1 MPRLRIT
8 SDVPVVLH
16 AFRYNSS
23 PPAFLQMYLQS
34 CMRSDI
40 TLVLLHSFRLP
51 VVLHAFRYNSS
62 PPEFVQMYLQSC
74 IPSDYLQSC
83 MSSDVPVVLHA
94 FRCNSSPPECVQMY
108 LQSSCI
114 PSDYLQSCMRSDVPA
129 VLHAFSCTCSPPE
142 CVQMYLQS
150 SCMRSDAPVV
160 LMHAFRCTCSPPA
173 CLQMYLQS
181 SCMPSRRG
189 KGDFFYCLSGDCE
202 IRYVLRKCHWSLAQR
217 AQQTQYSVVAPF
229 LGYKDKIVLFLLR
242 PGITQSQSLP
252 LLLYTENSTL
262 ANQVLLSCRK

>member
-114 PSDYLQSCMRSDVPA
+114 PSDYLQSCMRSDITLVLLNAFRCTCSPAFLQMYLQSCMRSAVPV
-129 VLHAFSCTCSPPE
+129 VLNAFRCTCSPPE
-142 CVQMYLQS
+142 CVRMYLQS

-173 CLQMYLQS
+173 CLQDVEREIFFTVYPVIARFVMSCVNVIGRWRNERSKHNTRLQ
-181 SCMPSRRG
+181 PHFQDTRIKQYYFYYVRG
-189 KGDFFYCLSGDCE
+189 
-202 IRYVLRKCHWSLAQR
+202 
-217 AQQTQYSVVAPF
+217 
-229 LGYKDKIVLFLLR
+229 
-242 PGITQSQSLP
+242 
-252 LLLYTENSTL
+252 
-262 ANQVLLSCRK
+262 